1 MKVLFLVTDDWYF
14 LSHRLHLARGVRD
27 AGAGVVVVTSEGE
40 GVRAIEDEG
49 FAFHPVR
56 FRRTVTG
63 QALNLGLIGRLAAL
77 YRRERPDLVH
87 HVSFLPQVYG
97 SLAAARAGVPAVV
110 NAVTGL
116 GHAFSGDN
124 GMPRWLRWGIERA
137 YAIAMR
143 RPNVRALFQND
154 EDRAQLV
161 DLGLVPEARTV
172 CIPGSGVDTEH
183 FPACPVPDDEPPI
196 VLHASRM
203 LWSKGVSD
211 SVEASRELARRGV
224 AHRLVLAGRTHP
236 TNPEAIPEAQLRA
249 WEAEGV
255 ASWIGHVEDMREPFA
270 RSHVVLLPTL
280 YREGVPMVLLEA
292 ASCGRPIVATD
303 MPGCRDVVVDG
314 VNGRTVPRRAP
325 ARIADALE
333 ELLRDAALRRRMGEA
348 GRRHVVAGFSKEI
361 VIERTLELYRSLVPD
376 GWTRDRVVRP
386 HVPAAREKPE
396 RPAEIG

>member
-1 MKVLFLVTDDWYF
+1 M
-14 LSHRLHLARGVRD
+14 G
-27 AGAGVVVVTSEGE
+27 
-40 GVRAIEDEG
+40 
-49 FAFHPVR
+49 
-56 FRRTVTG
+56 
-63 QALNLGLIGRLAAL
+63 
-77 YRRERPDLVH
+77 
-87 HVSFLPQVYG
+87 
-97 SLAAARAGVPAVV
+97 
-110 NAVTGL
+110 
-116 GHAFSGDN
+116 
-124 GMPRWLRWGIERA
+124 
-137 YAIAMR
+137 
-143 RPNVRALFQND
+143 
-154 EDRAQLV
+154 
-161 DLGLVPEARTV
+161 
-172 CIPGSGVDTEH
+172 
-183 FPACPVPDDEPPI
+183 
-196 VLHASRM
+196 
-203 LWSKGVSD
+203 
-211 SVEASRELARRGV
+211 
-224 AHRLVLAGRTHP
+224 
-236 TNPEAIPEAQLRA
+236 
-249 WEAEGV
+249 EAEGV

-292 ASCGRPIVATD
+292 ASCGRPIVATA